1 MPRDYKLVAGY
12 IARET
17 YFAFVFS
24 FARLSVARE
33 RGKGKINA
41 RKSRRF
47 MIFFF
52 VFGIRIAPY
61 FISFYFKENYY
72 RIEKNYILI
81 F

>member
-1 MPRDYKLVAGY
+1 
-12 IARET
+12 
-17 YFAFVFS
+17 
-24 FARLSVARE
+24 
-33 RGKGKINA
+33 
-41 RKSRRF
+41 